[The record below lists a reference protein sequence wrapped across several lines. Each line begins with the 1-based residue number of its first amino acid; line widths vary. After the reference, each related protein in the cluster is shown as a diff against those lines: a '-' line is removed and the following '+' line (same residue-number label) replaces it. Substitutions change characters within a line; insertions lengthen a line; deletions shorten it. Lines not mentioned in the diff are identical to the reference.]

1 MNLKSIRQ
9 ALTVAKYEI
18 RSPQARSLLI
28 VWALMTILLA
38 WAMSFGAVQISSGSS
53 GVGGIKSHLTSEFA
67 QALQSAVVAIM
78 IDGFFF
84 AVLTGMTVPRD
95 FEARVLDIERASG
108 LSPRSYVSG
117 KFLATVFWLLV
128 MLGLQIL
135 SRIFFNHLV
144 PNASMQESRGPL
156 IPLNYIRPMIFMV
169 FPGLLFNGAMAFFLG
184 ARTKNS
190 VIVFLSPVALIMAYS
205 FLFSETLLNRV
216 PANIREVVRLGD
228 PSGTEWLSQT
238 YLRDDR
244 GAEFYNSTPI
254 HYELPFLMS
263 RFAFVLIALGLVQA
277 SASRAMLDSSVK
289 TKFRIPRNRKLKT
302 VIETPHETIRAKSM
316 TLSDLHMQVRRPS
329 WTKNVISIARLEFRH
344 LLHGPGLWLFG
355 IIIAFVATINAV
367 MQPGPLDTIILV
379 TAGNFAARSFPFVT
393 FCTCMLALFYGT
405 DAMERD
411 RSARVESFIF
421 GSPVRLSAWLVGKS
435 LACAVAGFVVVA
447 STFLGLCTALA
458 WQGQLWPQ
466 PWPLICIWGML
477 LFPTFLFW
485 SSFVAL
491 TRSFTPNRS
500 AALALGFVFMALTF
514 LLNFKGYTNWANN
527 WSLIGQTVVW
537 SDISQFEMQRTA
549 IVWNRIATLCA
560 AFFLLTFASVRF
572 NRLEQDTIQA
582 RSRRNFNSFA
592 RRYAPALLAA
602 IPMCCISGWLYM
614 QLRKGPD
621 GSVSRK
627 LNKDY
632 WKRNVAT
639 FYEFPSPTIDAVDLD
654 LKLDPAQGSFH
665 LKGKFLV
672 RNHRDKPMTEFPVTL
687 GRHITNS
694 TWIWN
699 EKGYKPEDRAGLLI
713 FKKPDGSK
721 FMPGESFDLAF
732 EYDGK
737 YPGGM
742 SKNGVR
748 SMEFILPSGVVL
760 TSFSNSM
767 LPIFGFNTGLGL
779 DADMAPDGR
788 EYPSDYYKEKVD
800 AAYGGGSKM
809 KTRIA
814 ITVPDDFVA
823 NSVGVLEKVV
833 NQMDGTRKFFWKSD
847 QPVSIFNV
855 VAGKWSVAKGEGVSI
870 YYDPR
875 HGLNVPDML
884 KGLEASRKWYGEW
897 FGAFPWKELKL
908 SEFPGMSDYAQ
919 GFPTN
924 ITFSESIGFLT
935 LNKSDSNVAFYITAH
950 EAAHQWWGNLMV
962 PGAGPGGNILN
973 ESLANYSA
981 IILMDK
987 VIGEEARMGLTKQLE
1002 FDYVRNRQG
1011 DDERPLVKI
1020 DGRRATDQSITYSR
1034 GGWVFWMLSNLM
1046 GRDQLNKG
1054 LAELIQKFPA
1064 GSPDSPL
1071 LEDLI
1076 EIVRAHAPDKSAY
1089 DQFINQW
1096 VKGSVMPDLQWLD
1109 VKLTKLGEKDYQVTG
1124 KLKNS
1129 GTGTVMVAI
1138 ATTKGER
1145 FKKKNSVSETKSEYQ
1160 TASQMVKI
1168 EAGQSSDFSI
1178 QSSFTPEKV
1187 VFDPDF
1193 QLLLR
1198 GRDRSERKL
1207 SQ

>member
-1 MNLKSIRQ
+1 
-9 ALTVAKYEI
+9 
-18 RSPQARSLLI
+18 
-28 VWALMTILLA
+28 
-38 WAMSFGAVQISSGSS
+38 
-53 GVGGIKSHLTSEFA
+53 
-67 QALQSAVVAIM
+67 
-78 IDGFFF
+78 
-84 AVLTGMTVPRD
+84 
-95 FEARVLDIERASG
+95 
-108 LSPRSYVSG
+108 
-117 KFLATVFWLLV
+117 
-128 MLGLQIL
+128 
-135 SRIFFNHLV
+135 
-144 PNASMQESRGPL
+144 
-156 IPLNYIRPMIFMV
+156 
-169 FPGLLFNGAMAFFLG
+169 
-184 ARTKNS
+184 
-190 VIVFLSPVALIMAYS
+190 
-205 FLFSETLLNRV
+205 
-216 PANIREVVRLGD
+216 
-228 PSGTEWLSQT
+228 
-238 YLRDDR
+238 
-244 GAEFYNSTPI
+244 
-254 HYELPFLMS
+254 
-263 RFAFVLIALGLVQA
+263 
-277 SASRAMLDSSVK
+277 
-289 TKFRIPRNRKLKT
+289 
-302 VIETPHETIRAKSM
+302 
-316 TLSDLHMQVRRPS
+316 
-329 WTKNVISIARLEFRH
+329 
-344 LLHGPGLWLFG
+344 
-355 IIIAFVATINAV
+355 
-367 MQPGPLDTIILV
+367 
-379 TAGNFAARSFPFVT
+379 
-393 FCTCMLALFYGT
+393 
-405 DAMERD
+405 
-411 RSARVESFIF
+411 
-421 GSPVRLSAWLVGKS
+421 
-435 LACAVAGFVVVA
+435 
-447 STFLGLCTALA
+447 
-458 WQGQLWPQ
+458 
-466 PWPLICIWGML
+466 
-477 LFPTFLFW
+477 
-485 SSFVAL
+485 
-491 TRSFTPNRS
+491 
-500 AALALGFVFMALTF
+500 
-514 LLNFKGYTNWANN
+514 
-527 WSLIGQTVVW
+527 
-537 SDISQFEMQRTA
+537 
-549 IVWNRIATLCA
+549 
-560 AFFLLTFASVRF
+560 
-572 NRLEQDTIQA
+572 
-582 RSRRNFNSFA
+582 
-592 RRYAPALLAA
+592 
-602 IPMCCISGWLYM
+602 
-614 QLRKGPD
+614 
-621 GSVSRK
+621 
-627 LNKDY
+627 
-632 WKRNVAT
+632 
-639 FYEFPSPTIDAVDLD
+639 
-654 LKLDPAQGSFH
+654 
-665 LKGKFLV
+665 
-672 RNHRDKPMTEFPVTL
+672 
-687 GRHITNS
+687 
-694 TWIWN
+694 
-699 EKGYKPEDRAGLLI
+699 
-713 FKKPDGSK
+713 
-721 FMPGESFDLAF
+721 
-732 EYDGK
+732 
-737 YPGGM
+737 
-742 SKNGVR
+742 
-748 SMEFILPSGVVL
+748 
-760 TSFSNSM
+760 
-767 LPIFGFNTGLGL
+767 
-779 DADMAPDGR
+779 
-788 EYPSDYYKEKVD
+788 
-800 AAYGGGSKM
+800 M

-833 NQMDGTRKFFWKSD
+833 KQMDGTRKFFWRSD

-855 VAGKWSVAKGEGVSI
+855 VAGKWAVAKGEGVSI

-1096 VKGSVMPDLQWLD
+1096 VKGSVIPDLQWLD

-1138 ATTKGER
+1138 ATTTGER
-1145 FKKKNSVSETKSEYQ
+1145 FKKKNSVSETKSDYQ

-1193 QLLLR
+1193 KLLLR